1 MTARIGLLLLSGML
15 ATASAQATNT
25 LTLSSPVEQ
34 VRLVE
39 LYTSHG
45 CSSCPPADRW
55 LSKLENHPGLWRQLI
70 PMAFHVD
77 YWDGLG
83 WPDRFASSAFSQ
95 RQRDYRHSGAL
106 GSVYT
111 PGFVV
116 DGQEWRGWFR
126 HPELAAGKQLRVGR
140 LTLAVDP
147 GAGVSAEFIPEAGGH
162 AKGLQANLAI
172 LGFDLVS
179 HIGGGENR
187 GRDLSENFVVLSH
200 SRSESGAETG
210 KWSFSWPE
218 ISVNDAKRL
227 AVVVWLSDPETGA
240 PVQAAG
246 GWLPG

>member
-1 MTARIGLLLLSGML
+1 MTVKTGLILLIGML
-15 ATASAQATNT
+15 ATGSVPPANA

-34 VRLVE
+34 VQLIE

-55 LSKLENHPGLWRQLI
+55 LSQLEHHPGLWNQLI

-77 YWDGLG
+77 YWDSLG
-83 WPDRFASSAFSQ
+83 WPDRFASSAYSQ
-95 RQRDYRHSGAL
+95 RQRDYRRSGAL
-106 GSVYT
+106 SSVYT
-111 PGFVV
+111 PGFIV
-116 DGQEWRGWFR
+116 DGREWRGWFR
-126 HPELAAGKQLRVGR
+126 NPELAEGKQQRVGR
-140 LTLAVDP
+140 LTLTVDS
-147 GAGVSAEFIPEAGGH
+147 GSGVSAEFFPEAGH
-162 AKGLQANLAI
+162 TAHGLQANMAI

-200 SRSESGAETG
+200 SRSEPGAETG
-210 KWSFSWPE
+210 KWSFQWPLF
-218 ISVNDAKRL
+218 SATDVKRL
-227 AVVVWLSDPETGA
+227 ALVVWLSNPETGE